1 MLYFPP
7 KGVYSMEAK
16 AKHFRSYLPL
26 TFLIGFGFFTMGM
39 MDPLYD
45 SYVQIFLSN
54 YIPYK
59 TIIGLIMSLDNLLAL
74 FLIPVVSIWSDHTR
88 TPLGRRMPWIIVLL
102 PLSAICFAGIPYA
115 AETSLLALIVLLLF
129 LNLFKQ
135 SVRGPVVALMPDTI
149 PGEFRSQANGVINTM
164 GNIAAIVGTLFL
176 ARLMDVDTVLPLLG
190 ATKNRL
196 AFPAGALFVLIAV
209 VFLVAFVRENKTSRA
224 DSGADGTP
232 APEKIP
238 FFQSIRLVFAASDK
252 SGFLVLLSL
261 FFWFVGYQG
270 VVPYLTQYSIVT
282 FGLSTG
288 QGPLAMGMVGI
299 SSALAAIPMG
309 YAASKWGRK
318 RVIRLS
324 LLVLIVAVLAVF
336 FLETGAAAAGI
347 PLAGLKLAFWGL
359 MFLFGIFWIAIIA
372 NSFPMLWQMAH
383 HHNIGVYTGLYYTF
397 SQLAAIVAPSFAGFF
412 IDVGGYKTMFV
423 FCAVFFLL
431 AFITMGFVT
440 GGEKNDAPVDL

>member
-1 MLYFPP
+1 
-7 KGVYSMEAK
+7 
-16 AKHFRSYLPL
+16 
-26 TFLIGFGFFTMGM
+26 
-39 MDPLYD
+39 
-45 SYVQIFLSN
+45 
-54 YIPYK
+54 
-59 TIIGLIMSLDNLLAL
+59 
-74 FLIPVVSIWSDHTR
+74 
-88 TPLGRRMPWIIVLL
+88 
-102 PLSAICFAGIPYA
+102 
-115 AETSLLALIVLLLF
+115 
-129 LNLFKQ
+129 
-135 SVRGPVVALMPDTI
+135 PDTI

-190 ATKNRL
+190 TTKNRL

-270 VVPYLTQYSIVT
+270 VVPYLTQYSIIT